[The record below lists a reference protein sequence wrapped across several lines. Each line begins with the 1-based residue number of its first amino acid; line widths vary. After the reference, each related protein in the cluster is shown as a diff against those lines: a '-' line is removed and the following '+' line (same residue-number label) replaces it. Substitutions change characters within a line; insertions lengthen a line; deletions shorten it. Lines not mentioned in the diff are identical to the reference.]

1 MIPEHGEIAL
11 FLLGRRDY
19 TCTQLSFKKIG
30 EYGILRLPTSEVLT
44 VSFFR
49 ALSLSWKPFKAE
61 DWFLHHFQLYSW
73 ALGLSFSGAL

>member
-30 EYGILRLPTSEVLT
+30 EYGILKLPTSEVLT

-49 ALSLSWKPFKAE
+49 ALSLSW
-61 DWFLHHFQLYSW
+61 
-73 ALGLSFSGAL
+73 